1 MTKEELT
8 RIPIMQRYL
17 NRKAER
23 LEQLQERATCVPA
36 IDTSREKIQTSKV
49 NKSMAIVDMAVD
61 LEAELRQDSDELRAE
76 HMKAAQFIDGLELSS
91 NERQILNLRYVSG
104 LYWQDISELMNYNA
118 RYVQEIHADVL
129 KKVFG

>member
-1 MTKEELT
+1 MTREELT
-8 RIPIMQRYL
+8 AIPTMQKAL

-23 LEQLQERATCVPA
+23 LEQLQEQATCVQA
-36 IDTSREKIQTSKV
+36 IDTSRDKIQTSTV

-61 LEAELRQDSDELRAE
+61 LEAELKLDSDELRAIR
-76 HMKAAQFIDGLELSS
+76 MRAAKFIDGLELSS
-91 NERQILNLRYVSG
+91 NERQILNLRYASG